1 MLAEHKRREPR
12 LLMKRLTAVIPA
24 AGMGTRLWP
33 LTYAL
38 PKEMLPL
45 GPKPAIQLVVEE
57 LIAAGVKDF
66 VIVIGKKKEAI
77 AEHFMALRAAE
88 PLFADP
94 DLAVRFAYQPQP
106 RGLGDAVLCAE
117 GLVTGDFVVALG
129 DAVIY
134 GPDFGDLARR
144 LLRVKEATGAAATV
158 AVQRVAPADTARYG
172 VLAPGEAGPE
182 DSVRILDLVEK
193 PGPERAPS
201 NLAICARYVL
211 APMVFDE
218 LRRLPAGHGGEIQL
232 TDALRVLARQN
243 YAYGVP
249 LRAEEERWDVGSPL
263 GYGQASVKAWVK
275 HAEYG
280 PKITEKLRSV

>member
-1 MLAEHKRREPR
+1 
-12 LLMKRLTAVIPA
+12 MKRLTAVIPA

-66 VIVIGKKKEAI
+66 VIVIGKRKEAI

-88 PLFADP
+88 PLFGDP
-94 DLAVRFAYQPQP
+94 ELAVRFAYQPQP

-117 GLVTGDFVVALG
+117 GLVDGDFVVALG
-129 DAVIY
+129 DAVIH
-134 GPDFGDLARR
+134 GSDFGDLMRR
-144 LLRVKEATGAAATV
+144 LLRVKEETGAVATV

-172 VLAPGEAGPE
+172 ILDPGEAGPE
-182 DSVRILDLVEK
+182 DSVRIRDLVEK

-201 NLAICARYVL
+201 HLAICARYVL
-211 APMVFDE
+211 APSVFE
-218 LRRLPAGHGGEIQL
+218 VLRRLPAGHGGEIQL
-232 TDALRVLARQN
+232 TDALRLQAREGL
-243 YAYGVP
+243 AYGVP
-249 LRAEEERWDVGSPL
+249 LRDGEERWDVGSPL

-275 HAEYG
+275 HSEYG
-280 PKITEKLRSV
+280 PYIAE

>member
-1 MLAEHKRREPR
+1 
-12 LLMKRLTAVIPA
+12 MKSLTAVIPA

-33 LTYAL
+33 LTYAI

-66 VIVIGKKKEAI
+66 VIVIGKRKEAI

-88 PLFADP
+88 PVFADP

-117 GLVTGDFVVALG
+117 GLVAGEFFVALG
-129 DAVIY
+129 DAVIG
-134 GPDFGDLARR
+134 GPVFGDLSRR
-144 LLRVKEATGAAATV
+144 LLQVKHETGAAATI
-158 AVQRVAPADTARYG
+158 AVQRVSPADTARYG
-172 VLAPGEAGPE
+172 ILQPGEPGPE

-211 APMVFDE
+211 SAQVFDI
-218 LRRLPAGHGGEIQL
+218 LRELPAGHGGEIQL
-232 TDALRVLARQN
+232 TDALRILVREQL
-243 YAYGVP
+243 AYGVP
-249 LRAEEERWDVGSPL
+249 LQPGEERWDVGSPL
-263 GYGQASVKAWVK
+263 GYGQATVKAWLA
-275 HAEYG
+275 HPEYG
-280 PKITEKLRSV
+280 AALSAKLNPS

>member
-1 MLAEHKRREPR
+1 
-12 LLMKRLTAVIPA
+12 MKRLTAVIPA

-33 LTYAL
+33 LTYAI

-57 LIAAGVKDF
+57 LITAGVKDF
-66 VIVIGKKKEAI
+66 VIVIGKRKEAI

-94 DLAVRFAYQPQP
+94 ELEVRFAYQPQP

-117 GLVTGDFVVALG
+117 GLVDGDFVVALG
-129 DAVIY
+129 DAVIH
-134 GPDFGDLARR
+134 GPVFGDLARR
-144 LLRVKEATGAAATV
+144 LLRIQAETSAVATV
-158 AVQRVAPADTARYG
+158 AVQRVTPAETARYG
-172 VLAPGEAGPE
+172 ILDPAEAGPE
-182 DSVRILDLVEK
+182 DSVRIRDLVEK

-211 APMVFDE
+211 ASSVFDE

-232 TDALRVLARQN
+232 TDALRLLARQDK
-243 YAYGVP
+243 AYGVP
-249 LRAEEERWDVGSPL
+249 LRAGEERWDVGSPL
-263 GYGQASVKAWVK
+263 GYGQASVKAWVT
-275 HAEYG
+275 HSEYG
-280 PKITEKLRSV
+280 PKITDKLGPA